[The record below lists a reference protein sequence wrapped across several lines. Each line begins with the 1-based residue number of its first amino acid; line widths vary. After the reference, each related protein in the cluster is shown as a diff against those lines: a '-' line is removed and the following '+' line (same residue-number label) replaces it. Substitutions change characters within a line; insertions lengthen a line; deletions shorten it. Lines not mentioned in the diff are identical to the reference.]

1 MLDGNIDLGVE
12 TLTGLSTIR
21 AYRSSTGRTFP
32 TVHEFGIVRIDPS
45 MTWNMVSTWR
55 IEPTSWQSQCSSG
68 WPFDWSCLP
77 TSWCS
82 ELRCLALVLD
92 IPSASPYSVS
102 FCRIRFLASP
112 YHTRRRFQL
121 NIVIATQ
128 MFCMSPADGSTSCPL
143 IFP

>member
-55 IEPTSWQSQCSSG
+55 IEPTS
-68 WPFDWSCLP
+68 
-77 TSWCS
+77 
-82 ELRCLALVLD
+82 
-92 IPSASPYSVS
+92 
-102 FCRIRFLASP
+102 
-112 YHTRRRFQL
+112 
-121 NIVIATQ
+121 
-128 MFCMSPADGSTSCPL
+128 
-143 IFP
+143 